1 MKLFKSIDD
10 KFKEIGFIK
19 IDEDEYGVLYRREEV
34 KYNYAHCIEIIHKLS
49 GRHIVISYQK
59 DINNEGFNN
68 AVGLTVYETKL
79 VLKKIKKMGLM

>member
-49 GRHIVISYQK
+49 
-59 DINNEGFNN
+59 
-68 AVGLTVYETKL
+68 
-79 VLKKIKKMGLM
+79 